1 MLCVFFYG
9 AVGSGGVLAL
19 GHMTRAVGI
28 SRLQR
33 SIVSHTQT
41 HLTHLSHT
49 PHTLYIECL
58 DSHYR
63 AS

>member
-1 MLCVFFYG
+1 MFFFLFYG

-28 SRLQR
+28 SRLHR

-41 HLTHLSHT
+41 HLTHLSYT

-58 DSHYR
+58 DSYYR